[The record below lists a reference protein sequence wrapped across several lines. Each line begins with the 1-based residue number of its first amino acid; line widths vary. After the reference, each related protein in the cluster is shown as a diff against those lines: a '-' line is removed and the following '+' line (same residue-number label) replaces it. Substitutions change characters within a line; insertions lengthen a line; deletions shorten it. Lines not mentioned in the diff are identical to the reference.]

1 MVQYLGDDELRYQKH
16 PLSTLNKVA
25 LFFNFKIGGNINM
38 ATVAE
43 IKELL
48 EEKQEARESLR
59 EEALAL
65 LESDDVEGAKAKR
78 EEVKVLDE
86 EIKELEKQ
94 LGEAEE
100 EENKNK
106 EEVTEVAVE
115 ERAINRV
122 EIPGKATPQEVRDF
136 KNYLETRADIQ
147 GGSLKTDSGFVVI
160 PEEIVTDIL
169 KLKEVEFNL
178 DQYVTVKQV
187 KNGSGKY
194 PVVRQSQVAALP
206 EVAELA
212 QNPEL
217 AVKPFFELAYDIK
230 THRGYFMISREAIE
244 DAQVDV
250 LSELKQWMA
259 RTIAA
264 TRNSAIINVLKNGGP
279 GEDGPTTKIPAA
291 TVTSIDDIKDAVNV
305 NLLPNY
311 EHNVAIVSQSAF
323 ATIDKLKDK
332 QGNYLIQADI
342 KEASARRL
350 LGAKVVVLPD
360 EMLGENGANT
370 IIIGNLK
377 DAITLFDRSQYQ
389 ASWTSYMQF
398 GEALMVAVR
407 QDARLLDHK
416 AAMVLTLDLTPEVDP
431 VPAG

>member
-1 MVQYLGDDELRYQKH
+1 
-16 PLSTLNKVA
+16 
-25 LFFNFKIGGNINM
+25 M
-38 ATVAE
+38 ATVSE

-48 EEKQEARESLR
+48 EEKQESRESLR

-78 EEVKVLDE
+78 EEVKALDE
-86 EIKELEKQ
+86 EIKDLEKQ
-94 LGEAEE
+94 LEEAEV
-100 EENKNK
+100 EENQNK
-106 EEVTEVAVE
+106 EEVTEVTVE

-122 EIPGKATPQEVRDF
+122 EVPGKATPQEVRDF

-147 GGSLKTDSGFVVI
+147 GGSLTTESGFVVI

-178 DQYVTVKQV
+178 DQYITVKKVQ
-187 KNGSGKY
+187 NGSGKY

-212 QNPEL
+212 ENPEL
-217 AVKPFFELAYDIK
+217 AVKPFFELKYDIK
-230 THRGYFMISREAIE
+230 THRGYFLISREAIE
-244 DAQVDV
+244 DAKVDV

-264 TRNSAIINVLKNGGP
+264 TRNAAIINVLKNGGP
-279 GEDGPTTKIPAA
+279 GEEGEATKIPSA
-291 TVTSIDDIKDAVNV
+291 TVNSVDDIKDAVNI

-311 EHNVAIVSQSAF
+311 ENNVAVVSQSAF
-323 ATIDKLKDK
+323 AAIDKLKDK

-360 EMLGENGANT
+360 EMLGTDGAST

-389 ASWTSYMQF
+389 AAWTDYMHF

-407 QDARLLDHK
+407 QDVRLLDHK
-416 AAMVLTLDLTPEVDP
+416 AAMVLTLDVTPEE

>member
-1 MVQYLGDDELRYQKH
+1 
-16 PLSTLNKVA
+16 
-25 LFFNFKIGGNINM
+25 M

-48 EEKQEARESLR
+48 EEKQESRESLR

-78 EEVKVLDE
+78 EEVKDLDE
-86 EIKELEKQ
+86 EIKDLEKQ
-94 LGEAEE
+94 LEEAEV
-100 EENKNK
+100 EENQNK
-106 EEVTEVAVE
+106 EEVTEVTVE

-178 DQYVTVKQV
+178 DQYITVKKVQ
-187 KNGSGKY
+187 NGSGKY

-212 QNPEL
+212 ENPEL
-217 AVKPFFELAYDIK
+217 AVKPFFELKYDIK
-230 THRGYFMISREAIE
+230 THRGYFLISREAIE
-244 DAQVDV
+244 DAKVDV

-279 GEDGPTTKIPAA
+279 GEDGVSTKIPAA
-291 TVTSIDDIKDAVNV
+291 TVKSVDDIKDEVNL

-311 EHNVAIVSQSAF
+311 EHNIAVLSQSAF
-323 ATIDKLKDK
+323 AAIDKLKDK
-332 QGNYLIQADI
+332 QGNYLIQSDI

-360 EMLGENGANT
+360 EMLGADGAST

-389 ASWTSYMQF
+389 AAWTDYMHF

-407 QDARLLDHK
+407 QDVRLLDHK
-416 AAMVLTLDLTPEVDP
+416 AARVLTLDLTPEVDP
-431 VPAG
+431 VPEV

>member
-1 MVQYLGDDELRYQKH
+1 
-16 PLSTLNKVA
+16 
-25 LFFNFKIGGNINM
+25 M
-38 ATVAE
+38 ATIAE

-65 LESDDVEGAKAKR
+65 LESDDVEGAKTKR
-78 EEVKVLDE
+78 EEVKALDVEISELKEQLKKAE
-86 EIKELEKQ
+86 EAEKQ
-94 LGEAEE
+94 
-100 EENKNK
+100 NK
-106 EEVTEVAVE
+106 EEVTEVTVQ
-115 ERAINRV
+115 ERSINRV

-244 DAQVDV
+244 DAQIDV
-250 LSELKQWMA
+250 LGELKQWMA

-323 ATIDKLKDK
+323 ATIDKLKDGN
-332 QGNYLIQADI
+332 GNYLIQSDI

-360 EMLGENGANT
+360 EMLGEDGANT
-370 IIIGNLK
+370 IVIGNLK

-431 VPAG
+431 VPEG

>member
-1 MVQYLGDDELRYQKH
+1 MTVEELKQ
-16 PLSTLNKVA
+16 A
-25 LFFNFKIGGNINM
+25 
-38 ATVAE
+38 
-43 IKELL
+43 IKEKK
-48 EEKQEARESLR
+48 EQRDKLR
-59 EEALAL
+59 EEALGL
-65 LESDDVEGAKAKR
+65 LESDNVEDAQAKR
-78 EEVKVLDE
+78 DEIKQLDN
-86 EIKELEKQ
+86 EIAELEKELEEK
-94 LGEAEE
+94 ESE
-100 EENKNK
+100 EENQNEN
-106 EEVTEVAVE
+106 EEVTEVTVE
-115 ERAINRV
+115 ERTINRV
-122 EIPGKATPQEVRDF
+122 EVPEKATPQEVRDF

-212 QNPEL
+212 ENPEL
-217 AVKPFFELAYDIK
+217 AVKPFFELKYDIK
-230 THRGYFMISREAIE
+230 THRGYFLISREAIE

-250 LSELKQWMA
+250 LGELKQWMA

-264 TRNSAIINVLKNGGP
+264 TRNAAIINVLKNGGP
-279 GEDGPTTKIPAA
+279 GEEGEATKIPTA
-291 TVTSIDDIKDAVNV
+291 TATSVDDIKDAVNI

-332 QGNYLIQADI
+332 QGNYLVQSDI
-342 KEASARRL
+342 KEASERRL

-360 EMLGENGANT
+360 EMLGEDGANT
-370 IIIGNLK
+370 LVIGNLK
-377 DAITLFDRSQYQ
+377 DAITLFERSQYQ
-389 ASWTSYMQF
+389 ASWTDYMHF

-407 QDARLLDHK
+407 QDVRLLDHK
-416 AAMVLTLDLTPEVDP
+416 AAMVLTLDGVADGGGETTP
-431 VPAG
+431 